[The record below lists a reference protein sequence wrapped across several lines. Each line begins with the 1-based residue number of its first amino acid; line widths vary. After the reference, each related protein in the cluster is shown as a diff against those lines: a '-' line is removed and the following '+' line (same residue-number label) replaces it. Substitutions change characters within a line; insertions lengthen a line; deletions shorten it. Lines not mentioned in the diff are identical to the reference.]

1 MSLLSIVQQFV
12 KPTNLS
18 SPATVY
24 GTTDPQIKQIL
35 GLLEEEGNDL
45 KKRGD
50 WQGITFETTHTTL
63 ATEDQGAITTIA
75 PNGFRTIRNETFFD
89 RTTRITVD
97 GPIGDKE
104 WQALKSTV
112 VTGPKYQYRIRGNK
126 LLANPVPAAGNT
138 WAFEYLSNNWI
149 TDSAGVTYKQYF
161 TADTDLV
168 LLPEDILILGL
179 RWRWKREKGLDYAED
194 FRTYESQ
201 VNNALGNDGGK
212 RTLNMGGDNKGT
224 GPRVFIPAGNWI

>member
-35 GLLEEEGNDL
+35 GILEEEGNDL

-50 WQGITFETTHTTL
+50 WQGITFEATHTTL
-63 ATEDQGAITTIA
+63 AAEDQGAMTSIA
-75 PNGFRTIRNETFFD
+75 TNGFRTIKNQTFFD
-89 RTTRITVD
+89 RTTKIPVYGPVD
-97 GPIGDKE
+97 SKE
-104 WQALKSTV
+104 WQALKSTS
-112 VTGPKYQYRIRGNK
+112 VTGPNYQYRIRGGK
-126 LLANPVPAAGNT
+126 LLANPTPTAGST

-149 TDSAGVTYKQYF
+149 TDSTGVTYKQYF

-168 LLPEDILILGL
+168 LLPEDLLILGL

-194 FRTYESQ
+194 FRTYEMQ

-212 RTLNMGGDNKGT
+212 KTLNMSGDT
-224 GPRVFIPAGNWI
+224 DSIGPKAFIPAGSWI